1 MLNLG
6 SLILGAC
13 AWLFGGL
20 AITARDSLPSHRNT
34 FVSFSLCAVSILLQ
48 LFEIGRR
55 VSGGDFAAVEDTI
68 RAVQSASVALVSV
81 TIILGLIAFI
91 KAKKK

>member
-6 SLILGAC
+6 SLILGIC

-20 AITARDSLPSHRNT
+20 AIGARDSLSSHRDT
-34 FVSFSLCAVSILLQ
+34 SISFSLCAVSVLLQ

-55 VSGGDFAAVEDTI
+55 ISGGDFSAVEDTI
-68 RAVQSASVALVSV
+68 RAVQSASAALVSV
-81 TIILGLIAFI
+81 TVILGLIASI

>member
-6 SLILGAC
+6 SLILGIC

-20 AITARDSLPSHRNT
+20 AIRAQDSLASHKDT
-34 FVSFSLCAVSILLQ
+34 FISFSLCAVSVLLQ

-68 RAVQSASVALVSV
+68 RAVQTAAVALVSV
-81 TIILGLIAFI
+81 TVILGLIASI

>member
-6 SLILGAC
+6 SLILGAG
-13 AWLFGGL
+13 AWVFGGL
-20 AITARDSLPSHRNT
+20 AIGARDSLSSHRDT
-34 FVSFSLCAVSILLQ
+34 SISFSLCAVSVLLQ

-68 RAVQSASVALVSV
+68 RAVQTAAVALVSV
-81 TIILGLIAFI
+81 TVILGLIAFI

>member
-13 AWLFGGL
+13 AWVFGGL
-20 AITARDSLPSHRNT
+20 AIAARDPLTSHRDT
-34 FVSFSLCAVSILLQ
+34 FVSFSLCAVSVLLQ
-48 LFEIGRR
+48 IFEIGRR
-55 VSGGDFAAVEDTI
+55 VSGGDFSAVEDTI
-68 RAVQSASVALVSV
+68 RAVQTAAVALVSV
-81 TIILGLIAFI
+81 TVILGLIASI